1 MQITLIILAIILL
14 IGLIFIFNRIVC
26 YRNNVKDAWSNID
39 VFLKKRHELIPNL
52 VNTVKGYAI
61 HEQAT
66 LVGVTEAR
74 SAAMNVPEN
83 DTQHREVA
91 EKKLSNLLNNVLIL
105 QENYP
110 DLKAN
115 NSFLKLQ
122 NELGE
127 IEGDLEKARRYYNAT
142 VRENNTFGESF
153 PANIFAK
160 LFGYKHFDF
169 FSIQPSERETSQ
181 INLN

>member
-1 MQITLIILAIILL
+1 MQITLITLASLILV
-14 IGLIFIFNRIVC
+14 GLIFIFNRFVR
-26 YRNNVKDAWSNID
+26 YRNNVNDAWSNID
-39 VFLKKRHELIPNL
+39 VYLKKRHELIPNL
-52 VNTVKGYAI
+52 VNTVKGYAL

-66 LVGVTEAR
+66 FIGVTEAR

-83 DTQHREVA
+83 DTQKRELA
-91 EKKLSNLLNNVLIL
+91 EKKLSGQLNKVLIL

-153 PANIFAK
+153 PANLFTKI
-160 LFGYKHFDF
+160 FGYKQFDF
-169 FSIQPSERETSQ
+169 FSIQPSEKETNQ
-181 INLN
+181 INF